1 MKHDWWKRIQ
11 TIKIM
16 AWYFFYSVNVHLF
29 FYFSFYLLNYEK
41 YEKRNEYDN
50 TFIGDLENSEQSYI

>member
-41 YEKRNEYDN
+41 YEKRNKSMI
-50 TFIGDLENSEQSYI
+50 TQL